1 MTESEKELKSLLM
14 KLKQENEKGGLK
26 LNLQKTKMTASSP
39 IISRQIGENLEAVTY
54 FIFFISTITLDSDC
68 RYEIKSQLLFGRKSV
83 TNLNSIL
90 KNHGCYFV
98 RINQNV
104 PVVKAMVF
112 TVVMYGCES
121 CPIRKF
127 EH

>member
-26 LNLQKTKMTASSP
+26 LNLQKTKMMASSP
-39 IISRQIGENLEAVTY
+39 IISWQIGENLEAVTD
-54 FIFFISTITLDSDC
+54 FIFFISTITVDSDC
-68 RYEIKSQLLFGRKSV
+68 RHEIKSQLLFERKSV

-112 TVVMYGCES
+112 PVVMYGCES
-121 CPIRKF
+121 CPIRKS

>member
-68 RYEIKSQLLFGRKSV
+68 RHEIKSQLLFGRKSV